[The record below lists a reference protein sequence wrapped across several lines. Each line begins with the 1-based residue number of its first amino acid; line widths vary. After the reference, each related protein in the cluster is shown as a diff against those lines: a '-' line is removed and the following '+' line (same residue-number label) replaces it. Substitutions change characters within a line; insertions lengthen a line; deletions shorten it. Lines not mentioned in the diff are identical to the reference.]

1 MFIENK
7 THAGQTSLRLHF
19 LALAIAVLSIT
30 IASSAIATANGA
42 TGAKSSKAKA
52 AKKKKKKKKKQ
63 QGRQGI
69 QGPQGAPGSNGTNG
83 APGTPA
89 TTHGTLTSVAA
100 FVTTAGGPLFIH
112 NTSNT
117 TVKQTADGIE
127 FGPYADGGA
136 AGGSVEYTGLNG
148 QPLSTVQ
155 SLVYFMRY
163 VASNDTGGVGSPYL
177 RVFLGN
183 DLHDLIFSPNTQT
196 PNPDTAQGPFHT
208 WVATSGTWRYDDDS
222 GGTNP
227 DLSFAAQKTAHGS
240 ETISGIYISVGNS
253 AGTNLDALLREW
265 QINATNYSFGL

>member
-1 MFIENK
+1 MFKLPK
-7 THAGQTSLRLHF
+7 TGAAHGGRRLF
-19 LALAIAVLSIT
+19 FIAVAVLSIT
-30 IASSAIATANGA
+30 VASSAIATANGGPTA
-42 TGAKSSKAKA
+42 QSSKAKA

-69 QGPQGAPGSNGTNG
+69 QGPQGTNGTNG
-83 APGTPA
+83 ATGTPA
-89 TTHGTLTSVAA
+89 TTHGTLTIAPD
-100 FVTTAGGPLFIH
+100 FTTTAGGPLFIH
-112 NTSNT
+112 NAPNPS
-117 TVKQTADGIE
+117 VKQTPDGIE
-127 FGPYADGGA
+127 FGPYADGGV

-148 QPLSTVQ
+148 QPLSAIQ

-163 VASNDTGGVGSPYL
+163 VASNDTGGIGSPYL

-183 DLHDLIFSPNTQT
+183 DVHDLIFSPNTQT

-208 WVATSGTWRYDDDS
+208 WVATSGTWRYDDDA

-227 DLSFAAQKTAHGS
+227 DLSFSAQQTVHGS

-265 QINATNYSFGL
+265 QINATNYSFGA